1 MYKYS
6 WFTWAAEFLCR
17 FRIFNKRFRLKK
29 WIKWL
34 LGIAVSIMILFLLL
48 FVGLSHYVNTHKKE
62 LIEKATAAIHQKI
75 SGDVSIEDLNVTFF
89 RHFPSFSIRLIN
101 VRVSD
106 SLFYKHRRPLL
117 LAENLFVRLST
128 PRLLF
133 GNLHINKLTI
143 RRGGFHLFT
152 NRNGYSNGYL
162 LQPKDTSVQASSK
175 EDVNELTKQLLD
187 RVLIESFT
195 VRLDD
200 VPGDKIYDISI
211 DKLDARINQSN
222 NVFAIQVKKQVAI
235 GELAFKK
242 KNGSFV
248 AQQKIKGEYTLL
260 FDNKAKKLSFSNMLL
275 VIGNQPFNFTGG
287 FWLGKENKFELNI
300 TSKQLLVD
308 FAKSLLTPKISKA
321 ISLADVKKP
330 IDVVAHLSG
339 SLGGGDPRVHVQF
352 SSKNNE
358 LSTKWLDMK
367 NVSFAG
373 EYLNEVLAGGGYTDE
388 NSHIY
393 LQALEG
399 NWEGLPLQVNRLKV
413 RNLTTPSL
421 SVSVKTKFPLQELNS
436 VLASNTIQF
445 TGGEG
450 TAELNY
456 DGRTDSISSKNSRL
470 TGYLYFNRGE
480 ILLTGP
486 QSRLQQCRGNFR
498 FDNANLIVDSLDAIL
513 AGNPVF
519 MKGQANNVLSL
530 LSDDHVPV
538 SLNWN
543 IYAPIINLN
552 SIQSVLKRKMSVA
565 PTTKTQKTKLS
576 TTVENIDHLLSSGKV
591 SASLRA
597 DRLQF
602 QKMDASN
609 FAADIA
615 LEGNTWSVKKATLQH
630 GDGSVVVTANI
641 VELSPNSLK
650 FSSSLDLKNVDA
662 SKTFFA
668 FESFGIKNL
677 GHRNIRGKLNASA
690 RYSLL
695 LNGKAEPD
703 WSTIRGNAF
712 FSIKNGA
719 LINYPPLMNVQ
730 KVAFKKRDFSNVRF
744 AEIRNNLKLEN
755 GGVHI
760 ERMAINSSVL
770 TLFLHGVY
778 GLKNN
783 TDISIQVPLKNLSK
797 KQVEAHPEFIRGDS
811 KGGMSVFLRASS
823 DKDGNINIRYDPLA
837 RFRKK

>member
-1 MYKYS
+1 
-6 WFTWAAEFLCR
+6 
-17 FRIFNKRFRLKK
+17 
-29 WIKWL
+29 
-34 LGIAVSIMILFLLL
+34 
-48 FVGLSHYVNTHKKE
+48 
-62 LIEKATAAIHQKI
+62 
-75 SGDVSIEDLNVTFF
+75 
-89 RHFPSFSIRLIN
+89 
-101 VRVSD
+101 
-106 SLFYKHRRPLL
+106 
-117 LAENLFVRLST
+117 
-128 PRLLF
+128 
-133 GNLHINKLTI
+133 
-143 RRGGFHLFT
+143 
-152 NRNGYSNGYL
+152 
-162 LQPKDTSVQASSK
+162 
-175 EDVNELTKQLLD
+175 
-187 RVLIESFT
+187 
-195 VRLDD
+195 
-200 VPGDKIYDISI
+200 
-211 DKLDARINQSN
+211 
-222 NVFAIQVKKQVAI
+222 
-235 GELAFKK
+235 
-242 KNGSFV
+242 
-248 AQQKIKGEYTLL
+248 
-260 FDNKAKKLSFSNMLL
+260 
-275 VIGNQPFNFTGG
+275 
-287 FWLGKENKFELNI
+287 
-300 TSKQLLVD
+300 
-308 FAKSLLTPKISKA
+308 
-321 ISLADVKKP
+321 
-330 IDVVAHLSG
+330 
-339 SLGGGDPRVHVQF
+339 
-352 SSKNNE
+352 
-358 LSTKWLDMK
+358 
-367 NVSFAG
+367 
-373 EYLNEVLAGGGYTDE
+373 
-388 NSHIY
+388 
-393 LQALEG
+393 
-399 NWEGLPLQVNRLKV
+399 
-413 RNLTTPSL
+413 
-421 SVSVKTKFPLQELNS
+421 LNS
-436 VLASNTIQF
+436 VLGSNTIQF

-450 TAELNY
+450 NAELNY

-470 TGYLYFNRGE
+470 TGYLYFMGGE
-480 ILLTGP
+480 MLLTGP
-486 QSRLQQCRGNFR
+486 QSKLKQCRGNFR

-543 IYAPIINLN
+543 IYAPMINLN

-565 PTTKTQKTKLS
+565 PATKTKKTKLS

-602 QKMDASN
+602 QKMDANN

-630 GDGSVVVTANI
+630 GEGSVVVTANI
-641 VELSPNSLK
+641 VELSPNRLT
-650 FSSSLDLKNVDA
+650 FTSSLDLKNVDA

-668 FESFGIKNL
+668 FESFGIKDL

-703 WSTIRGNAF
+703 WSTIRGSAF

-755 GGVHI
+755 AGVQI

-797 KQVEAHPEFIRGDS
+797 KQDEAHPEFIRGDS

-823 DKDGNINIRYDPLA
+823 DKDGNINIKYDPLA